1 MSRRHDA
8 PAARAGP
15 SCLRDVERSDKR
27 PGGCCGEKRAA
38 IPLEREDG
46 RLLDGTYS
54 CVCGVR
60 TRLPQ
65 SPRPVVLWHCS

>member
-15 SCLRDVERSDKR
+15 SCLRDVEQGDKR
-27 PGGCCGEKRAA
+27 PGGCCGEKGAV
-38 IPLEREDG
+38 IHLEREDG
-46 RLLDGTYS
+46 RLLDGIYS

-60 TRLPQ
+60 KRFPQ